1 MTRSNYLRRQL
12 LDNPVIKSCWFP
24 FSLAKKVDKVRI
36 TEKAIGST
44 YIVAIKQSLLEIWL
58 IIQIFPWL
66 KLGLYAQGPESLLK
80 FNCLP
85 NQLYVRTQD
94 GKR

>member
-44 YIVAIKQSLLEIWL
+44 YIVAIKQSLLEI
-58 IIQIFPWL
+58 
-66 KLGLYAQGPESLLK
+66 
-80 FNCLP
+80 
-85 NQLYVRTQD
+85 
-94 GKR
+94 